1 MEGRAFEIRWMKVR
15 LVFKFSSIRG
25 LMLGAALLAA
35 VNVGLPFLSAE
46 TAFGA
51 SAIVRTPSDFQSK
64 LDGLARRARPGTF
77 GIVVLDLKTG
87 RRWAVNAGRAFPMMS
102 VFKAP
107 LGAAVL
113 ARIDAGEISPKQTIE
128 IKRAD
133 LRLGASRIAK
143 EFRGDSMT
151 FTVDQ
156 LLAGAVSR
164 SDNTAADALVKL
176 VGGPQAVT
184 AYLRDHG
191 IDNMRVDL
199 DERGIEHVFSGLGS
213 EAGPPANETAKERED
228 RRWRG
233 VQAFLDDP
241 RNRATPIAA
250 AEFLRKLWHG
260 ELLSERAT
268 RELLDLMYGQTVPA
282 RLSAGLPAGVRLA
295 HKSGTS
301 LSMRGVTAAF
311 NDIGILTW
319 PDGHAVVVA
328 AFLTGSHA
336 SQAERS
342 KLFADLA
349 RETAAAL
356 HP

>member
-1 MEGRAFEIRWMKVR
+1 
-15 LVFKFSSIRG
+15 
-25 LMLGAALLAA
+25 MLGAALLGA
-35 VNVGLPFLSAE
+35 VNIGFPVLSAE

-51 SAIVRTPSDFQSK
+51 PATARVPSGFQSS
-64 LDGLARRARPGTF
+64 LDRLARRAKPGIF
-77 GIVVLDLKTG
+77 GIVVLDLETG
-87 RRWAVNAGRAFPMMS
+87 RTWEVNADRAFPMMS

-107 LGAAVL
+107 LGAAIL
-113 ARIDAGEISPKQTIE
+113 ARIDAGKISPSETIE
-128 IKRAD
+128 IKRSD
-133 LRLGASRIAK
+133 LRLGASRIARD
-143 EFRGDSMT
+143 FRGDSMT

-156 LLAGAVSR
+156 LLAGAVSY

-176 VGGPQAVT
+176 VGGPQALT

-191 IDNMRVDL
+191 IDDMHVDL

-233 VQAFLDDP
+233 FQAFLGDP
-241 RNRATPIAA
+241 RNRSTPIAA
-250 AEFLRKLWHG
+250 AEFLQKLWHG
-260 ELLSERAT
+260 ELLSKRAT

-336 SQAERS
+336 SRAERS

-349 RETAAAL
+349 RETAAAF